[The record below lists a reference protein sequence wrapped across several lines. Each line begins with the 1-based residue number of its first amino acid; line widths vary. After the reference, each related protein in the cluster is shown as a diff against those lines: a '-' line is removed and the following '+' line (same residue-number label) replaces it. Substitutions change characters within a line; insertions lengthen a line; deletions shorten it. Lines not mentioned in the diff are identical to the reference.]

1 MNNQFESFVE
11 TLRCMGVKTLTIE
24 FQQTTAQSAAPFSG
38 TPPKKTNEKEEKTY
52 TAPPEQTAQPAAQL
66 ATQPA
71 AEAKKADKDIFDT
84 HGQPENKAVKKITS
98 TEKAKPV
105 KDEPPKE
112 VPPKEVPP
120 KETSAVSAKSP
131 YDKFW
136 AINEEDDGGVEQG
149 EQRRTLIRVMT
160 RDDIIRINNDC
171 ELGIDTDQ
179 PLDQL
184 RDELATCF

>member
-24 FQQTTAQSAAPFSG
+24 FQQTTAQPAAPFSG
-38 TPPKKTNEKEEKTY
+38 TPPKKTNEKEEKTCV
-52 TAPPEQTAQPAAQL
+52 AQLASQL

-71 AEAKKADKDIFDT
+71 TEPQKADKDIFDT
-84 HGQPENKAVKKITS
+84 HGQPENKQVKKITS

-105 KDEPPKE
+105 KDE
-112 VPPKEVPP
+112 PPKEVPP

-149 EQRRTLIRVMT
+149 EQRRALIGVMT

-171 ELGIDTDQ
+171 ELGINTDQ
-179 PLDQL
+179 PLGQL
-184 RDELATCF
+184 REELAACF

>member
-24 FQQTTAQSAAPFSG
+24 FQQT
-38 TPPKKTNEKEEKTY
+38 
-52 TAPPEQTAQPAAQL
+52 TAQPAAQL

-112 VPPKEVPP
+112 VPL
-120 KETSAVSAKSP
+120 KETSAVSSKSP

-149 EQRRTLIRVMT
+149 EQRRTLIGVMT

-184 RDELATCF
+184 RDELAACF

>member
-24 FQQTTAQSAAPFSG
+24 FQQTTAPWLIKYSETDFAAEPAAQPS
-38 TPPKKTNEKEEKTY
+38 
-52 TAPPEQTAQPAAQL
+52 AQPAAQP
-66 ATQPA
+66 ATEP
-71 AEAKKADKDIFDT
+71 KKADKDIFDT
-84 HGQPENKAVKKITS
+84 HGQPDDKQVKKTTS
-98 TEKAKPV
+98 TEKAKIV

-112 VPPKEVPP
+112 TPP
-120 KETSAVSAKSP
+120 VSAKSP
-131 YDKFW
+131 YDMFW
-136 AINEEDDGGVEQG
+136 AINEEDDGGMELG
-149 EQRRTLIRVMT
+149 EQRRSLIGLMA

-184 RDELATCF
+184 RNELAACF

>member
-24 FQQTTAQSAAPFSG
+24 FQQTTPLASAPCVD

-52 TAPPEQTAQPAAQL
+52 TAQAAAQPA
-66 ATQPA
+66 TEP
-71 AEAKKADKDIFDT
+71 KKADQDIFDT
-84 HGQPENKAVKKITS
+84 HGQPENKQVKKITS
-98 TEKAKPV
+98 TEKAKTV

-112 VPPKEVPP
+112 VPLKDTAP
-120 KETSAVSAKSP
+120 VSAKSP
-131 YDKFW
+131 YDMFW
-136 AINEEDDGGVEQG
+136 AINEEDDGSVEPG
-149 EQRRTLIRVMT
+149 KQRRTLIGVMT

-171 ELGIDTDQ
+171 ELGINIDQ

-184 RDELATCF
+184 RNELAACF

>member
-24 FQQTTAQSAAPFSG
+24 FQQTIPIASAPFSG

-52 TAPPEQTAQPAAQL
+52 AAQ
-66 ATQPA
+66 AA
-71 AEAKKADKDIFDT
+71 AEPKKADQDIFET
-84 HGQPENKAVKKITS
+84 HGQPENKPVKKITS
-98 TEKAKPV
+98 TEKAKIV

-112 VPPKEVPP
+112 VPPKETAP
-120 KETSAVSAKSP
+120 VSAKSP

-136 AINEEDDGGVEQG
+136 AINEEDDGSVDLG
-149 EQRRTLIRVMT
+149 EQRRTLIGVMT
-160 RDDIIRINNDC
+160 PDDISRINNDC

-179 PLDQL
+179 PLEQL
-184 RDELATCF
+184 RNELAACF